1 MPSALFMKKK
11 TSKITSSPTYDK
23 GRKQDSPAPNIPGTN
38 SEQNIMSPEMTFLL
52 SHTEECFVCVGL
64 DLNIIL
70 FNEQFDKQYQAY
82 LHKVPKKGTSI
93 LEYTQPHRK
102 EMVRQL
108 YQRVFEG
115 ETVTSEIE
123 LPAKDHSVHI
133 FRNKFKPLRNTANG
147 IIGAFVITH
156 DITEYKLTE
165 KQLREERIRL
175 RTLIDNLPLTVYT
188 KDLQSRKTMSN
199 RYDYEYSGFSS
210 EEEVLGK
217 NDFELFSEESA
228 RNTIEEDQH
237 IFKTGKSIIAKEEHH
252 IKKDGSDVWF
262 LISKI
267 PLKDEKENITGL
279 LGISFDI
286 SERKKAE
293 QALKNSEEKRELI
306 MNAALDAIVC
316 IDIEGKI
323 TFWNPQAEKIFGWK
337 SAEVLQRKLSETIIP
352 PSFREMH
359 EQGMA
364 SYRQKRTGTILN
376 KVIEL
381 HAITKEGKEFP
392 VELCIMPIKQ
402 GEEEFFCA
410 FIRDIQKRKKRE
422 DILKKSEKQLSLAM
436 RIARLG
442 YWELDTAEYLF
453 IFNDQFFSMM
463 KTSVAKT
470 GGYRMTPQQYAKMF
484 IHPDDRYLVESEI
497 RKAMTAVDPEFS
509 SYIEHRAIFGNG
521 ETGYISVNYYILKD
535 EKGNT
540 IKTFGVNQDITE
552 RKKAEEDIRIAN
564 ERYELIARAANDAIY
579 EWDRVNNVI
588 YWGEGYEILFGHKR
602 TGNKM
607 PPESLVDNLH
617 PDEKEQLIAAAHYA
631 FENKLQSLT
640 RELKFRCADGSFK
653 TVFDKLVILYDKTG
667 TPVKMIG
674 AMQDITELK
683 KNELAVVKL
692 NEQLNKRAEQLA
704 DSNAELQQFA
714 YIASHDLQEP
724 LRMVSSFLQLLQKKY
739 QGKLDET
746 ADQYIHFAV
755 DGAERMKKLIFDLL
769 EYSRVGT
776 NREIFIDTDLNE
788 VVSNVLTVFA
798 GQIEEAKASVVISK
812 LPIVRGHKTQLSQLF
827 QNLIG
832 NALKYNNS
840 PAPNIEIGCE
850 EKKEAWQFYVKD
862 NGIGIDRKF
871 FDKVFIIFQRLHNK
885 NEFSGTGIG
894 LAICKKIVERH
905 GGSIW
910 IESEPGKGSTFFF
923 TLKK

>member
-1 MPSALFMKKK
+1 MKKK
-11 TSKITSSPTYDK
+11 TSKTIAPQTYDK
-23 GRKQDSPAPNIPGTN
+23 GRKQDSSAIPNITN
-38 SEQNIMSPEMTFLL
+38 INSAHNGLSPEMAFLL
-52 SHTEECFVCVGL
+52 SHTEECFVCV
-64 DLNIIL
+64 DMNLNIIL
-70 FNEQFDKQYQAY
+70 FNDRFVSQYQTY
-82 LHKVPKKGTSI
+82 LHRIPEKGASI
-93 LEYTQPHRK
+93 LDYVHPDRK
-102 EMVRQL
+102 EIVRQL
-108 YQRVFEG
+108 YQKVFQG

-123 LPAKDHSVHI
+123 IQAADHSVHI
-133 FRNKFKPLRNTANG
+133 FHNKFKPLRNTANQIVG
-147 IIGAFVITH
+147 GFVITN
-156 DITEYKLTE
+156 DITEYRLTE
-165 KQLREERIRL
+165 KQLREERLRL

-228 RNTIEEDQH
+228 RNTIEEDQV
-237 IFKTGKSIIAKEEHH
+237 IFKTGTSIIAKEEHH
-252 IKKDGSDVWF
+252 IKKDGSDIWF

-293 QALKNSEEKRELI
+293 QALKDSEEKRELI
-306 MNAALDAIVC
+306 MNAALDAIIC

-337 SAEVLQRKLSETIIP
+337 GSEVLHRKLSETIIP
-352 PSFREMH
+352 PAFREMH
-359 EQGMA
+359 EQGME
-364 SYRQKRTGTILN
+364 SYRQKGTGTILN
-376 KVIEL
+376 RLLEL

-392 VELCIMPIKQ
+392 VELSIMPIKQ

-422 DILKKSEKQLSLAM
+422 ETLKNSEKQLSISM
-436 RIARLG
+436 KIARLG
-442 YWELDTAEYLF
+442 YWEFDVAENLF
-453 IFNDQFFSMM
+453 TFNDQFFSMM
-463 KTSVAKT
+463 KTSVVKT
-470 GGYRMTPQQYAKMF
+470 GGYRMAPQEYAEMF
-484 IHPDDRYLVESEI
+484 VHPDDQHLVSTEVG
-497 RKAMTAVDPEFS
+497 KALTAVSPDFN
-509 SYIEHRAIFGNG
+509 SYLEHRVIFGNG
-521 ETGYISVNYYILKD
+521 EKGYISVNFFIVKD

-564 ERYELIARAANDAIY
+564 ERYELIARVTNDAIY
-579 EWDRVNNVI
+579 EWDIVNNVN
-588 YWGEGYEILFGHKR
+588 YWGEGYETLFGHKR
-602 TGNKM
+602 TGDRM
-607 PPESLVDNLH
+607 PPESWVDNLH
-617 PDEKEQLIAAAHYA
+617 PDEKEQLFAAAYYA

-640 RELKFRCADGSFK
+640 RELRFRCADGSFK
-653 TVFDKLVILYDKTG
+653 TVFDKLVILYDNNEK
-667 TPVKMIG
+667 PLKIIG

-683 KNELAVVKL
+683 KNESAVIKL
-692 NEQLNKRAEQLA
+692 NEQLNKRAEELA

-776 NREIFIDTDLNE
+776 NREILTDTNLNE
-788 VVSNVLTVFA
+788 IVSNVLMVFA
-798 GQIEEAKASVVISK
+798 EKIEKSKACVVIRK
-812 LPIVRGHKTQLSQLF
+812 LPIVRAHKTQLSQLF

-840 PAPNIEIGCE
+840 PVPKIEIGYE
-850 EKKEAWQFYVKD
+850 EKKEAWQFYIKD
-862 NGIGIDRKF
+862 NGIGIDQKF

-923 TLKK
+923 TIKK